1 MTKGI
6 PMKVWDGKRWIID
19 LNWTP
24 DDDEAAQKDWAE
36 YCEEQSIGQGK
47 QIHDPYD
54 TGARS
59 NVGTPKR

>member
-1 MTKGI
+1 MTKGVPRAI
-6 PMKVWDGKRWIID
+6 WDGIRKRWVID
-19 LNWTP
+19 LNWTA
-24 DDDEAAQKDWAE
+24 DEDARDWAE